1 MKKSAPALLINVI
14 HFAAA
19 SSASAPDEA
28 VKHAPKNS
36 WHLASLVAQ
45 AVAALDAGKGSFE
58 SELTQFLSSSL
69 QEIAESAQL
78 MS

>member
-45 AVAALDAGKGSFE
+45 ARKVVTTLRND
-58 SELTQFLSSSL
+58 
-69 QEIAESAQL
+69 AESLKTVNAMAQL
-78 MS
+78 EENKSN